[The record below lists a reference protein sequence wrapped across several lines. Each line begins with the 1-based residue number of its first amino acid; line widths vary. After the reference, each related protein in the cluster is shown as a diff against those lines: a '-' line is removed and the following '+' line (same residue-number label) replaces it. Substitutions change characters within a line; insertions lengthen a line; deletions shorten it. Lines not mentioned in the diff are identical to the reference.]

1 MDIKADEL
9 YWIAENDFGKCVLQS
24 DAEFLTNACEF
35 SLKYLVSKIE
45 FIYLIAK
52 NSLVDV
58 NEPVNGEVL
67 VSG

>member
-1 MDIKADEL
+1 MDIKA
-9 YWIAENDFGKCVLQS
+9 AENEFGKCVLQC

-45 FIYLIAK
+45 FIYLIGK
-52 NSLVDV
+52 TSLVDV

-67 VSG
+67 FSG